1 MVLPVLPY
9 YTAAKALQTDE
20 GKRIAGGIVEQ
31 SIIRGPVE
39 LFRTMKDMVG
49 EDIDRQLE
57 PAYGPRLKKK
67 DSTAARIQ
75 QEAKTEETIKRI
87 LLPFAGKENIGQT
100 QMGYYA
106 DGTPKMVTTV
116 KRPETLV
123 GGITRDVGAF
133 AADFIALGKVTKPIK
148 AYEWYKKF
156 KKAKPKSAG
165 FAEFTARAEAAAQL
179 TIDPYRHNLANFIGD
194 FIADDNEGFLG
205 DVEKYLLDPLK
216 SSQEKTQAENRIGLL
231 AEGLV
236 ISGLL
241 YGGYLSIKGTHAYIK
256 NNKEDL
262 VDVLKDLR
270 TKGKDVKEEFVN
282 IIKNRLK
289 GQEPNIIALSRQ
301 KRAESIEAL
310 KPPKYSLS
318 RFVTGTNFQFSESR
332 ILRYLE
338 SKRLRTFTAR
348 GHMPPEMFERF
359 LKSENVKSGWHA
371 TIEFAAKDLDD
382 ALHSISYLTTK
393 FKNKKTIVKQVNKVL
408 FTDFRVPTIQTV
420 SKTGKGK
427 QTTLGRTQA
436 ATFEKELRKLPKSL
450 HEPIRQARLLQDD
463 ITRLWIESPVI
474 TKSQR
479 EVFANNLGV
488 YFKKVYKL
496 YDQGKIPWFKVRRDL
511 EDYYAIELKREN
523 SKLSEL
529 EAVEQAKAKVAGI
542 IESGTGA
549 NILRS
554 AYAELRKLNPK
565 EYSQRVYLPQ
575 ELKAVLNPVDKPVDI
590 IINSTKKTADF
601 LEDLK
606 FYKQEWKAG
615 ENSYLWEE
623 PTNVFRYKIKEGFGD
638 LSGKYTT
645 KELRNYLTEDVD
657 ALFFDNWLWKGMLT
671 LKVNMQKNATIYSL
685 LTNIKNFGGMN
696 QMSFMSGINPY
707 KNTKKVFNTLKTQ
720 FKKSTKE
727 QQEWFIDRQQRGLI
741 GKNTVL
747 GDIKGLTTSLGK
759 KSIQGYIWNLPG
771 IKQVD
776 RFMTKFYQSVD
787 DWGKLNMF
795 EVEIENITKVQNALP
810 KGAKFNKYRLTEEQ
824 IKDKAGL
831 LVRDNMPNY
840 DMIPRFWKRTRQIPA
855 IGAFFSFS
863 AESLRNTL
871 NAAGHIAKD
880 FNSARKLLL
889 DGATEAAALQSARA
903 SKRAAGFAAMVGGA
917 EGIRRVVQDINGI
930 SDAEYEAAQKFLPT
944 YFQDA
949 WIWRNKDGELV
960 AFNYGT
966 WDATNY
972 PKITTK
978 FIHEMAEAAYDDE
991 DQSISKMLKDYIFPY
1006 LERMGS
1012 SFIGPSMSQQVLN
1025 QYFLGHGVNNAGA
1038 TMRNPF
1044 DSTDRVRIF
1053 KDPDGSIS
1061 NLDTYLDRNNLKI
1074 LLLNLT
1080 YKLPPFTPDVR
1091 RARDYY
1097 RTRDFDQTNFEQDR
1111 NPLTRLFIGAS
1122 YHPLNNEYLANQYE
1136 RKARAFT
1143 KVKGNYDGN
1152 LHEGTAKELTFNDFL
1167 RNYIDENAHYTRE
1180 YQEFSKFTHAAQ
1192 LLGLP
1197 VRDILVKAGVA
1208 QADRNLYFTS
1218 AGRNRILDSTIQNVP
1233 LGFSSELGNLKKMS
1247 KLEIKLRA
1255 EMPRVSFG
1263 LDEIEAIRHV
1273 DEQYAKIP
1281 LLRNPDDRKDYPTI
1295 KEVKEE
1301 LMERYGLV
1309 VGGLVEGQEV
1319 PYAKEYP
1326 EERINPFTGEPY
1338 TALYYN
1344 TTQRKPVNEGGIL
1357 EKAGQTVKSLYDTTR
1372 AIGNI
1377 KSPENVLV
1385 IIDSRSKYLSDQL
1398 YNPTEEQQQQVM
1410 DYTREQWSEHKRQQ
1424 SLMENELDELG
1435 NYRMKLLSE
1444 HPQNTVETIKDKLS
1458 SGLQQSFLNKF
1469 SKFGGAGP
1477 AIGLGGGRI
1486 IEGELADIEIAE
1498 SYQGETPLLPSIYE
1512 PKALPSPPET
1522 KFLGDLPSESGL
1534 RALDLSESGEFSQ
1547 LERNIKAG
1555 QKKGTIG
1562 QLINQAINKGRVTDE
1577 ELKDLGLFG
1586 QTEWWGE
1593 DIGATKTTQEQLL
1606 EQMQERAARTK
1617 TEIRGDEAED
1627 KFTPVMEQSI
1637 PVDEYSNYPGLGE
1650 DEPLT
1655 LEREYPIWFQDI
1667 DGIDHSLM
1675 DMGET
1680 LDTINQALANPEQ
1693 ADIYLIGIANEF
1705 KAILK
1710 YEEETGESLGYS
1722 PSEFGDM
1729 DQESVARYNE
1739 IREQES
1745 IMSLQKKN
1753 FSPTELDGA
1762 IKFLQGLEANE
1773 IEELV
1778 ETKSRMDYVTGD
1790 PYRKIVFEEYP
1801 DTYMVGNEDVGFSLT
1816 HNNTPFLNLED
1827 IFTYNQAEVELRNYI
1842 RDNVDEAPFSTT
1854 TGSRPAQWRDQ
1865 GTLPLMKDYEEL
1877 TVIAEQPP
1885 SVAYGSMDQEAYG
1898 NVEGEHGMGEN
1909 SIGHVQLSTRELG
1922 DGLDTTHIEAIQSD
1936 LIQSG
1941 EGGYLPYQKGWRA
1954 KVFRETIDRA
1964 IANGTNRVSW
1974 SPAWIQ
1980 DMHWKQGTA
1989 IHNVADIELLA
2000 EVKKLEKEYGATFSF
2015 EEIVI
2020 DSKDYGA
2027 ARLGGGSSI
2036 DLATMSDIIEKGVN
2050 QWTIRKWIDTGAI
2063 IRRLNLE
2070 GVQIDEVRA
2079 GGGARIRVAEQKE
2092 IDRLIKQG
2100 RNKVTKVEERE
2111 GTSQLKV
2118 LDEELRI
2125 KPTGSSVSS
2134 ENIELA
2140 GAPFRRDVGTIKVQV
2155 PTLTFNEKAV
2165 SKWTRLGRRKY
2176 LQGGKAER
2184 VGVETDYGS
2193 TKVEDE
2199 DIKTLLKGSL
2209 ALLQPSNDISLEDI
2223 QKSKLS
2229 LWSGPDKFPIEED
2242 IFMNNLMPLLKTK
2255 QGNMASSTWRNHEA
2269 LIPLSEAAI
2278 RDYLYPQEKSR
2289 YNKQYSNYPNAHS
2302 TKTAMKAMSRHLQQ
2316 ERDRQK
2322 EGMNPTKLAD
2332 ILNIPFDKA
2341 AEFASSL
2348 LSRQD

>member
-1 MVLPVLPY
+1 
-9 YTAAKALQTDE
+9 
-20 GKRIAGGIVEQ
+20 
-31 SIIRGPVE
+31 
-39 LFRTMKDMVG
+39 
-49 EDIDRQLE
+49 
-57 PAYGPRLKKK
+57 
-67 DSTAARIQ
+67 
-75 QEAKTEETIKRI
+75 
-87 LLPFAGKENIGQT
+87 
-100 QMGYYA
+100 
-106 DGTPKMVTTV
+106 
-116 KRPETLV
+116 
-123 GGITRDVGAF
+123 
-133 AADFIALGKVTKPIK
+133 
-148 AYEWYKKF
+148 
-156 KKAKPKSAG
+156 
-165 FAEFTARAEAAAQL
+165 
-179 TIDPYRHNLANFIGD
+179 
-194 FIADDNEGFLG
+194 
-205 DVEKYLLDPLK
+205 
-216 SSQEKTQAENRIGLL
+216 
-231 AEGLV
+231 
-236 ISGLL
+236 
-241 YGGYLSIKGTHAYIK
+241 
-256 NNKEDL
+256 
-262 VDVLKDLR
+262 
-270 TKGKDVKEEFVN
+270 
-282 IIKNRLK
+282 
-289 GQEPNIIALSRQ
+289 
-301 KRAESIEAL
+301 
-310 KPPKYSLS
+310 
-318 RFVTGTNFQFSESR
+318 
-332 ILRYLE
+332 
-338 SKRLRTFTAR
+338 
-348 GHMPPEMFERF
+348 
-359 LKSENVKSGWHA
+359 
-371 TIEFAAKDLDD
+371 
-382 ALHSISYLTTK
+382 
-393 FKNKKTIVKQVNKVL
+393 
-408 FTDFRVPTIQTV
+408 
-420 SKTGKGK
+420 
-427 QTTLGRTQA
+427 
-436 ATFEKELRKLPKSL
+436 
-450 HEPIRQARLLQDD
+450 
-463 ITRLWIESPVI
+463 
-474 TKSQR
+474 
-479 EVFANNLGV
+479 
-488 YFKKVYKL
+488 
-496 YDQGKIPWFKVRRDL
+496 
-511 EDYYAIELKREN
+511 
-523 SKLSEL
+523 
-529 EAVEQAKAKVAGI
+529 
-542 IESGTGA
+542 
-549 NILRS
+549 
-554 AYAELRKLNPK
+554 
-565 EYSQRVYLPQ
+565 
-575 ELKAVLNPVDKPVDI
+575 
-590 IINSTKKTADF
+590 
-601 LEDLK
+601 
-606 FYKQEWKAG
+606 
-615 ENSYLWEE
+615 
-623 PTNVFRYKIKEGFGD
+623 
-638 LSGKYTT
+638 
-645 KELRNYLTEDVD
+645 
-657 ALFFDNWLWKGMLT
+657 
-671 LKVNMQKNATIYSL
+671 
-685 LTNIKNFGGMN
+685 
-696 QMSFMSGINPY
+696 
-707 KNTKKVFNTLKTQ
+707 
-720 FKKSTKE
+720 
-727 QQEWFIDRQQRGLI
+727 
-741 GKNTVL
+741 
-747 GDIKGLTTSLGK
+747 
-759 KSIQGYIWNLPG
+759 
-771 IKQVD
+771 
-776 RFMTKFYQSVD
+776 
-787 DWGKLNMF
+787 
-795 EVEIENITKVQNALP
+795 
-810 KGAKFNKYRLTEEQ
+810 
-824 IKDKAGL
+824 
-831 LVRDNMPNY
+831 
-840 DMIPRFWKRTRQIPA
+840 
-855 IGAFFSFS
+855 
-863 AESLRNTL
+863 
-871 NAAGHIAKD
+871 
-880 FNSARKLLL
+880 
-889 DGATEAAALQSARA
+889 
-903 SKRAAGFAAMVGGA
+903 
-917 EGIRRVVQDINGI
+917 
-930 SDAEYEAAQKFLPT
+930 
-944 YFQDA
+944 
-949 WIWRNKDGELV
+949 
-960 AFNYGT
+960 
-966 WDATNY
+966 
-972 PKITTK
+972 
-978 FIHEMAEAAYDDE
+978 
-991 DQSISKMLKDYIFPY
+991 
-1006 LERMGS
+1006 
-1012 SFIGPSMSQQVLN
+1012 
-1025 QYFLGHGVNNAGA
+1025 
-1038 TMRNPF
+1038 
-1044 DSTDRVRIF
+1044 
-1053 KDPDGSIS
+1053 
-1061 NLDTYLDRNNLKI
+1061 
-1074 LLLNLT
+1074 
-1080 YKLPPFTPDVR
+1080 
-1091 RARDYY
+1091 
-1097 RTRDFDQTNFEQDR
+1097 
-1111 NPLTRLFIGAS
+1111 
-1122 YHPLNNEYLANQYE
+1122 
-1136 RKARAFT
+1136 
-1143 KVKGNYDGN
+1143 
-1152 LHEGTAKELTFNDFL
+1152 
-1167 RNYIDENAHYTRE
+1167 
-1180 YQEFSKFTHAAQ
+1180 
-1192 LLGLP
+1192 
-1197 VRDILVKAGVA
+1197 
-1208 QADRNLYFTS
+1208 
-1218 AGRNRILDSTIQNVP
+1218 
-1233 LGFSSELGNLKKMS
+1233 
-1247 KLEIKLRA
+1247 
-1255 EMPRVSFG
+1255 
-1263 LDEIEAIRHV
+1263 
-1273 DEQYAKIP
+1273 
-1281 LLRNPDDRKDYPTI
+1281 
-1295 KEVKEE
+1295 
-1301 LMERYGLV
+1301 
-1309 VGGLVEGQEV
+1309 
-1319 PYAKEYP
+1319 
-1326 EERINPFTGEPY
+1326 
-1338 TALYYN
+1338 
-1344 TTQRKPVNEGGIL
+1344 
-1357 EKAGQTVKSLYDTTR
+1357 
-1372 AIGNI
+1372 
-1377 KSPENVLV
+1377 
-1385 IIDSRSKYLSDQL
+1385 
-1398 YNPTEEQQQQVM
+1398 
-1410 DYTREQWSEHKRQQ
+1410 
-1424 SLMENELDELG
+1424 
-1435 NYRMKLLSE
+1435 
-1444 HPQNTVETIKDKLS
+1444 
-1458 SGLQQSFLNKF
+1458 
-1469 SKFGGAGP
+1469 
-1477 AIGLGGGRI
+1477 
-1486 IEGELADIEIAE
+1486 
-1498 SYQGETPLLPSIYE
+1498 
-1512 PKALPSPPET
+1512 
-1522 KFLGDLPSESGL
+1522 
-1534 RALDLSESGEFSQ
+1534 
-1547 LERNIKAG
+1547 
-1555 QKKGTIG
+1555 
-1562 QLINQAINKGRVTDE
+1562 
-1577 ELKDLGLFG
+1577 
-1586 QTEWWGE
+1586 
-1593 DIGATKTTQEQLL
+1593 
-1606 EQMQERAARTK
+1606 MQERAARTK

-1710 YEEETGESLGYS
+1710 YKEETGESLGYS

-1936 LIQSG
+1936 LIPSG

-2020 DSKDYGA
+2020 DSKDYDA

-2050 QWTIRKWIDTGAI
+2050 QWTIRKWIDTRAI